1 MARSSRRRK
10 RRRRRKE
17 EEKKKEGREDSFA
30 MKLAARR
37 ISSNLQWLSST
48 GGRESPD
55 CHAPAFF

>member
-1 MARSSRRRK
+1 MAGQWPGLLEGEG
-10 RRRRRKE
+10 E
-17 EEKKKEGREDSFA
+17 EEEGRKNSFA